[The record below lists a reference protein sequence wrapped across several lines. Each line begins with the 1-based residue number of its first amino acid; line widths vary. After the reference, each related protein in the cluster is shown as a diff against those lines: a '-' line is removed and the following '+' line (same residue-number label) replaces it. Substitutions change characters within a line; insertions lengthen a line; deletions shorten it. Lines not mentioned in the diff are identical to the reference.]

1 MSFFPSL
8 CSFVEGS
15 NHSSLSQLWL
25 HGSYRPLTGRAQR
38 HLSPASAL
46 GRFTPSVQ
54 LEGVSFLLTH
64 LTGLETEAW
73 MSMLPNVE
81 LSSSLPSLFS
91 LPPHPKVK
99 GDYSHSKTSVTKD
112 ISTSGQQQKTRASVW
127 EVPSHPSNQAVAPAT
142 DLGADGGVDTGGL
155 GHQTLGCQEL

>member
-1 MSFFPSL
+1 MSLPAEWNDSPFRGEDYKKNSA
-8 CSFVEGS
+8 E
-15 NHSSLSQLWL
+15 SQMPESRGFLL
-25 HGSYRPLTGRAQR
+25 KTLDLAGTSYR
-38 HLSPASAL
+38 
-46 GRFTPSVQ
+46 
-54 LEGVSFLLTH
+54 FLLTH
-64 LTGLETEAW
+64 LTGVETEAW